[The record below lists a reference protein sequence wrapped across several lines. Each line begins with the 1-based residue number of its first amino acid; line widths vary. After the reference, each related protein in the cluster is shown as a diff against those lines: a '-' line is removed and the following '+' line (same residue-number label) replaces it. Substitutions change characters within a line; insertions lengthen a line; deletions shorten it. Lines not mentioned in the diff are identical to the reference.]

1 MKTLWKNV
9 CLVLPTKLMEN
20 AWLLTE
26 GETILDYGTGEL
38 PEVSVDRIYD
48 GEGLYLS
55 PGFVDIHVHGAKG
68 HEFYDEEADAIET
81 ILKTH
86 LRFGTTTILP
96 TVSAMRHERC
106 LAFLKR
112 FDRVFDGLQARND
125 IPDVPGIHMEGPFID
140 GNVLSGMIKGSCRP
154 VDMDEARQYLDI
166 GARFIRRMTVAC
178 EAPHGYELGRL
189 LDQMGISASIGHSDA
204 TLGQVMEAYDNGFHS
219 ITHLYS
225 SCSYYHRNGAYREG
239 GIVEAA
245 FLMDD
250 MDVEMIGDGCHLPK
264 EFLQLIYK
272 IKGEDH
278 IALITDASRYTDLD
292 VPEGQILH
300 SDVEEQ
306 PNLYIENGVAVL
318 EGGKCFAGSICTA
331 DRLIRT
337 MTKIAGVS
345 LCSAVKMASLT
356 PARIVGVDS
365 EVGSIARGKR
375 ANLLLF
381 DDDIRIRHVMKRGE
395 LVI

>member
-1 MKTLWKNV
+1 MKTVWKNV
-9 CLVLPTKLMEN
+9 CLVLPNKLMDHG
-20 AWLLTE
+20 WLLTD
-26 GETILDYGTGEL
+26 GEHIADYGTGEAPATL
-38 PEVSVDRIYD
+38 ADRVYD
-48 GEGLYLS
+48 GEGKYLS
-55 PGFVDIHVHGAKG
+55 PGFIDIHVHGAKG
-68 HEFYDEEADAIET
+68 HEFYDKDEDAIET
-81 ILKTH
+81 VLKTH

-106 LAFLKR
+106 LWFLKR
-112 FDRVFDGLQARND
+112 FDGLFETLQKRND

-140 GNVLSGMIKGSCRP
+140 GDVIGGMIKGCCRP
-154 VDMDEARQYLDI
+154 VNMEEAKQYLKI

-178 EAPHGYELGRL
+178 EMPHAYELGRL
-189 LDQMGISASIGHSDA
+189 LDQMGISASIGHSNA
-204 TLGQVMEAYDNGFHS
+204 TLQQVQQAFDNGFHS

-225 SCSYYHRNGAYREG
+225 SCSFYHRNGPYREG

-250 MDVEMIGDGCHLPK
+250 LDVEMIGDGCHLPK

-278 IALITDASRYTDLD
+278 IALITDASRYTDLN

-318 EGGKCFAGSICTA
+318 ESGKCFAGSICTT

-337 MTKIAGVS
+337 MTQIAGIP
-345 LCSAVKMASLT
+345 LCSAVKMATLT
-356 PARIVGVDS
+356 PARIVGIDS
-365 EVGSIARGKR
+365 QVGSIARGKR
-375 ANLLLF
+375 ANLVLF
-381 DDDIRIRHVMKRGE
+381 DHDIRIGHVIRRGE